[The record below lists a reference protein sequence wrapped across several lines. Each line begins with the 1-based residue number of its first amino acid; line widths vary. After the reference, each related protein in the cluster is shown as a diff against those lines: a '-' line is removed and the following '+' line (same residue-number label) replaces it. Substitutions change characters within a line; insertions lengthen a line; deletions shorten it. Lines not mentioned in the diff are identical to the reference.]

1 MASFDMALVDEV
13 RKRLDASYDE
23 ALYGLEQGQGDLLRA
38 LAAIERQRQ
47 QERSAEE
54 SGEIIGKAIGL
65 AKEGRLKGMR
75 VKLGDRTVREVP
87 LPKGPGGA
95 VLGAVL
101 SMLTKQVVVELVKGE
116 PEAPADE
123 EAEDTA

>member
-23 ALYGLEQGQGDLLRA
+23 VLYGLEQGQGDILRA
-38 LAAIERQRQ
+38 LAAIERRRQ

-65 AKEGRLKGMR
+65 AKEGRLKGMS
-75 VKLGDRTVREVP
+75 VKVGDRTVREVP

-101 SMLTKQVVVELVKGE
+101 SMLTKQVVVDLVTGE

-123 EAEDTA
+123 EAEATA

>member
-23 ALYGLEQGQGDLLRA
+23 VLYGLEQGQGDILRA
-38 LAAIERQRQ
+38 LAAIERRRQ
-47 QERSAEE
+47 QERSVEE
-54 SGEIIGKAIGL
+54 SGEMIGKAIGL

-75 VKLGDRTVREVP
+75 IKVGERVVRDVP
-87 LPKGPGGA
+87 LPKGPRGA

-101 SMLTKQVVVELVKGE
+101 SMLTKQVVVDLVTGE

-123 EAEDTA
+123 EAEATA